1 MWLSIESDKPSPEHR
16 PVEDNEEMNIDLTS
30 VSSAPLK
37 TVRLLTSPPYYT
49 PSQKTVSRRPEYPRN
64 SAAWR
69 TPQIS
74 NSPAFN
80 TDSWTTARQSPRFKP
95 TSPSYNSN
103 VFGSQTISPPCF
115 GEPVSPICRP
125 RSPDFPGSPNF
136 TPTSPSYNPNS
147 PGYQTMPSPIYAP
160 YSPNY
165 DWPGWASPNL
175 RPTSPSFQQSASLY
189 SDEPKTPEGNRTL
202 PCHTS
207 QSPMYRIS
215 SPAPIVRKP
224 SQTMF
229 AEEAPWVHHTEVV
242 KAIQDF
248 ELHMYQTYGVDRE
261 GLARAGAS
269 WLPLPRPQ
277 LLEESH
283 NVSPADGENRT
294 QLPNTSELNSH
305 AVVAQSAWLPS
316 QILHGADFQHTS
328 AAG

>member
-1 MWLSIESDKPSPEHR
+1 
-16 PVEDNEEMNIDLTS
+16 MNIDLTS

-136 TPTSPSYNPNS
+136 T
-147 PGYQTMPSPIYAP
+147 
-160 YSPNY
+160 
-165 DWPGWASPNL
+165 
-175 RPTSPSFQQSASLY
+175 PTSPSFQQSASLY